1 MTRDTLQRRAHLT
14 IHSLLLR
21 HTAPV
26 AAAKG
31 AAPRAPPP
39 KPVEHLLRHVS
50 TSIKWRLW
58 SHAIDKSALDF
69 NAPPTA
75 PHKSSLLEKWC
86 GWRTTDGCAL
96 CATPARSRA
105 PPPPQ
110 FKTFVIATLVA
121 AAAAS
126 CPNSCSGHGICGAND
141 VCSCWLN
148 FEGPDCSQR
157 ELPPRRTR
165 ALACAGD
172 GSVFCVRTCVVV
184 RSAWDGGGGVRARA
198 RPVLQ
203 LPTFLTPRARRR
215 CLQGGQGMGAG
226 AHLGLARVRVPARA
240 PPLALRARAR
250 TLTPRSPQVCD
261 M

>member
-39 KPVEHLLRHVS
+39 KPAAVEHLLRHVS

-58 SHAIDKSALDF
+58 SHAIEKSALDF

-75 PHKSSLLEKWC
+75 PQKLSLGRMVRLAHH
-86 GWRTTDGCAL
+86 GCAL

-141 VCSCWLN
+141 VCSCWLK

-157 ELPPRRTR
+157 ELPRRTR

-203 LPTFLTPRARRR
+203 FPTFLTPRARRR

-240 PPLALRARAR
+240 PPRALRARAR